1 VKRLVLVAAAA
12 LVFAAPASAKEIL
25 GRQVCGASGCAT
37 EKGPQIAGAIHEGP
51 GGPFTDGSVAISPSA
66 PRSFYR
72 AYGLIGDH
80 DKVFGR
86 IAFYY
91 VPGQAIVIPGEGGQT
106 TTWQHANASWSAAL
120 DRLAA
125 KVEPFPAPTIAR
137 VSINGRNA
145 DDPQS
150 YLSLYTVGHAADT
163 YPKDATSMQVVLESK
178 RRSPWTDGNYVVV
191 YPKDRLLVRDGKIV
205 AIPPEVAEAAAAG
218 ASLDVGRSFPWV
230 VAWIALGLAA
240 LVAAALLVARRV
252 PARGPVAQPQP

>member
-12 LVFAAPASAKEIL
+12 LLFAAPASAKEIL
-25 GRQVCGASGCAT
+25 GLQVCGASGCAT
-37 EKGPQIAGAIHEGP
+37 EKGPQISSMIHEGP
-51 GGPFTDGSVAISPSA
+51 GGPFTDGSAAIA
-66 PRSFYR
+66 PAKPGSFYR
-72 AYGLIGDH
+72 AYALMGDQG
-80 DKVFGR
+80 KVFGR
-86 IAFYY
+86 LAFYY
-91 VPGQAIVIPGEGGQT
+91 VPGKAIVMPGEGAQT
-106 TTWQHANASWSAAL
+106 TAWQHASTPWRLAL

-125 KVEPFPAPTIAR
+125 KVEPFATPTITR
-137 VSINGRNA
+137 VSINGKNA

-150 YLSLYTVGHAADT
+150 YLSLYTLGHAGDT